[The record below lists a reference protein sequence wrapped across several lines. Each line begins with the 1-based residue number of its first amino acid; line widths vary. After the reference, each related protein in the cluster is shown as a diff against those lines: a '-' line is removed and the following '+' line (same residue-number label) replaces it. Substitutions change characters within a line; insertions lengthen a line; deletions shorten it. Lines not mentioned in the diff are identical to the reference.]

1 METAYNLNLRKNNL
15 TLNYSLFRI
24 FLCFLSIT
32 NFPSAFGQANTVSD
46 NVSLLSK
53 KNKAINSAQSYL
65 GNKFSD
71 KVISKH
77 FIPDSNFSLLVCDD
91 YKTFFNSN
99 SVYCLPVG
107 FEIAFHVV
115 LNGGSSWDTLHSH
128 LFLPIDSSFSVIAD
142 SLQDEWHHGFF
153 EAWEKII
160 SNRYKVNYRDVLQLA
175 KEKNWHDYG
184 IDFWFEKKGKHNFKF
199 YWFVTES
206 SALYRINPQ
215 SGAIKMSKLPPLKK
229 LEDVSYAANT
239 GIYAIGA

>member
-99 SVYCLPVG
+99 SVY
-107 FEIAFHVV
+107 
-115 LNGGSSWDTLHSH
+115 
-128 LFLPIDSSFSVIAD
+128 
-142 SLQDEWHHGFF
+142 
-153 EAWEKII
+153 
-160 SNRYKVNYRDVLQLA
+160 
-175 KEKNWHDYG
+175 
-184 IDFWFEKKGKHNFKF
+184 
-199 YWFVTES
+199 
-206 SALYRINPQ
+206 
-215 SGAIKMSKLPPLKK
+215 
-229 LEDVSYAANT
+229 
-239 GIYAIGA
+239 